1 LLVRAPS
8 LRRVAGRAAHVRA
21 GLRDAACLRHCV
33 LAAAVIHIT
42 TGIVVRADASLL
54 ALPACSS
61 MTTTRKTR
69 TGRAVLA
76 AVLYALCFAAA
87 RCSGAAPPFGRT
99 AAACPDVAHRFG
111 AASSLDA
118 RSGTFSDA
126 GAAPLAWRMTPTGAN
141 GAPPSFSAAQSA
153 FTFNSKQALVSGGG
167 PWGSADGA
175 SAVLWVAKSERNAV
189 QRGACM
195 P

>member
-1 LLVRAPS
+1 MAATRETRA
-8 LRRVAGRAAHVRA
+8 RR
-21 GLRDAACLRHCV
+21 
-33 LAAAVIHIT
+33 
-42 TGIVVRADASLL
+42 
-54 ALPACSS
+54 AL
-61 MTTTRKTR
+61 
-69 TGRAVLA
+69 LA

-87 RCSGAAPPFGRT
+87 RCGGTAPPFGRT

-126 GAAPLAWRMTPTGAN
+126 GAAPMAWRMSPTGAN
-141 GAPPSFSAAQSA
+141 GAPPSFSAALSA

-175 SAVLWVAKSERNAV
+175 SVVLWVAKAERNAV